1 MSAIIIQMPPNTKR
15 SAEAA
20 AWDALMEARNKLHDE
35 ISGPLP
41 MLRVETMRAYV
52 NAHDNYMREFGKSG
66 GAA

>member
-1 MSAIIIQMPPNTKR
+1 MSAIIIQMPVNTRR

-20 AWDALMEARNKLHDE
+20 AWDALMEARNRLHDE
-35 ISGPLP
+35 INCPLP

-52 NAHDNYMREFGKSG
+52 KAHDEFMRVFGKSG